1 MDLVMNVV
9 NFGKAHLVEV
19 LALVGAVDVILGVV
33 TKFTKATW
41 DDNLYAQFHNLVAKL
56 GKK

>member
-1 MDLVMNVV
+1 MQIVTLV
-9 NFGKAHLVEV
+9 KDHWVEV